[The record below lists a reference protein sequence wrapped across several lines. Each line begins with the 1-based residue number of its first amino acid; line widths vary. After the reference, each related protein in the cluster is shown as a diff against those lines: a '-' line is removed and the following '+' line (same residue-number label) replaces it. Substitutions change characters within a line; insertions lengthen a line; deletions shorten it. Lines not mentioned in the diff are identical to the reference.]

1 MSYRIEKGEPVSAAV
16 RRIAKEQTA
25 KALADLT
32 IGPASASDDEIEE
45 AIHDCRKRCKK
56 LRGLLRLVRPVIG
69 DRYKPG
75 NVAFR
80 DAARVLA
87 PFRDAHA
94 VLETFDH
101 LEGWATGRDVNRRPL
116 AAIREGLAA
125 DARAASKDVR
135 EQRDAIEHAR
145 HLIETGLARCMDAE
159 FEADDWHAVGAGLK
173 KTYRRGRKAMKAAAE
188 SRDPEDFHEWRKRC
202 KYSWYH
208 LRLIENCA
216 PYILDPLTSGFHAL
230 SSTLGDAHDLAVLVE
245 RLDEAPDRYGGKDA
259 VARVRVLAATARKD
273 LERRADRGGLVLYA
287 EPPARFV
294 KRLERYWRTWRKRG
308 PEPPLPELEDL
319 SDR

>member
-1 MSYRIEKGEPVSAAV
+1 MSYRIEQGEPVSAAV
-16 RRIAKEQTA
+16 RRIANEQAA
-25 KALADLT
+25 KALADLA
-32 IGPASASDDEIEE
+32 IEPDSEGDGEIEE
-45 AIHDCRKRCKK
+45 AVHDCRKRCKK

-69 DRYKPG
+69 DDYKSG

-94 VLETFDH
+94 VLETFD
-101 LEGWATGRDVNRRPL
+101 LLTGRATGRDQDRRPL
-116 AAIREGLAA
+116 AAVREGLAA
-125 DARAASKDVR
+125 DARTASTEIR
-135 EQRDAIEHAR
+135 EQHDAVEQAR
-145 HLIETGLARCMDAE
+145 HLIEAGLARCIDAE

-230 SSTLGDAHDLAVLVE
+230 SSTLGDAHDLEVLVQ

-259 VARVRVLAATARKD
+259 VDRVRVLAATARKD

-287 EPPARFV
+287 EPPATFV
-294 KRLERYWRTWRKRG
+294 KRMERYWRAWRKRG
-308 PEPPLPELEDL
+308 AEPPLPELEDL